1 MWIAGKRPS
10 ELGISLG
17 ARREDLKL
25 ALLCSSAFLL
35 ALTPLA
41 VLVAGSFPPRSPEA
55 REAVISLLQAPV
67 VALAEEYLFRG
78 YLFYLLGKAS
88 KDERWLILSS
98 SALFAL
104 AHLPLKGPAY
114 LLTFFPGLLMGWL
127 RLKSGSILPSS
138 LFHALGNAWAIWFS
152 PLP

>member
-1 MWIAGKRPS
+1 M
-10 ELGISLG
+10 
-17 ARREDLKL
+17 KL
-25 ALLCSSAFLL
+25 ALLVSFAFLS

-41 VLVAGSFPPRSPEA
+41 VSIAGSLPPKSPGAKEA
-55 REAVISLLQAPV
+55 AISLLQAPA

-78 YLFYLLGKAS
+78 YLFYLLQKVLRGDA
-88 KDERWLILSS
+88 LLVLSS
-98 SALFAL
+98 SAVFAM

-127 RLKSGSILPSS
+127 RLRSGSILPSAI
-138 LFHALGNAWAIWFS
+138 FHALGNAWAIWFS